1 MNQQLTFIILFFILL
16 SCKQNAT
23 NQSQSVKAELQ
34 TDLTLEEKEIKE
46 PITTVESKIERWFEP
61 TKLDTILHFD
71 NSYSIMLKNT
81 DSISISEYFLEVEVL
96 DSLTTLHKNSHR
108 TALEIE
114 KYLLNINKEFAKKD
128 SAGLHLKMTNN
139 KWKLISLDPNTD
151 ETDNTFEH
159 YFKDFGFYSVRT
171 QWGEGNGYKLINDV
185 NGETTNLFGRP
196 YFSENGEFL
205 ISVNSDIEAGYSNN
219 GFQLFKNINGKLKN
233 IGSYKPNSWGPFSAK
248 WVNNST
254 IILKNKTI
262 EFKDDEMNYLS
273 FYSQLKISNNN

>member
-1 MNQQLTFIILFFILL
+1 MNQQLIFIILFFILL
-16 SCKQNAT
+16 SCKQNTT

-61 TKLDTILHFD
+61 TKLDTILHFN
-71 NSYSIMLKNT
+71 NSYSIILKNT
-81 DSISISEYFLEVEVL
+81 DSIPITEYFLEIEVL
-96 DSLTTLHKNSHR
+96 DSLTTLHNNSHR

-139 KWKLISLDPNTD
+139 NWKLISLDPNTD

-171 QWGEGNGYKLINDV
+171 QWGEGNGYKLINDIS
-185 NGETTNLFGRP
+185 GETTKLFGRP
-196 YFSENGEFL
+196 YFSENGKFL

-219 GFQLFKNINGKLKN
+219 GFQLFQNINGKLKN
-233 IGSYKPNSWGPFSAK
+233 IGSYKPDGWGPFSAK
-248 WVNNST
+248 WIDNST
-254 IILKNKTI
+254 VILKNKTI
-262 EFKDDEMNYLS
+262 EFKNEEMNYLN
-273 FYSQLKISNNN
+273 FYSQLKINNSN